1 MSLET
6 HLDHLRERH
15 HTLDAKIQK
24 FERAPSF
31 DPVAIHDLKKQ
42 KLKIKEEIE
51 RVLSSSTSTAKPKL
65 ILK

>member
-1 MSLET
+1 MSLQT

-15 HTLDAKIQK
+15 HLLDAKIQK
-24 FERAPSF
+24 YERAPSS
-31 DPVAIHDLKKQ
+31 DPVTVHDLKKQ

-51 RVLSSSTSTAKPKL
+51 KVLADNAQRQT